1 MNKHTFLIIF
11 LSLTTLLAGIENEE
25 WDEFISL
32 DGKVSVKRDSDDW
45 LKITVPFKIEDK
57 HPDWAKF
64 FKIGPDTDVKDLYQ
78 DKDINKF
85 LDNLEIH
92 LIICFRNNL
101 AVQYLK
107 RDKDDKRN
115 FQYYSASVKCM
126 LLEIDKKYKAHFLF
140 PMAVAERD
148 GFGGSYPD
156 VVGYIVDFIRDDKE
170 LKVEKSRRF
179 ETKKYHF
186 ELSKR
191 SSSSHIKILEDFK
204 AEAQNYSPEN
214 EGILIPAH
222 KIDHGYLVEL
232 GPVYL
237 D

>member
-1 MNKHTFLIIF
+1 MNKHTYLIIF
-11 LSLTTLLAGIENEE
+11 LSLTTLLAGIEKEE

-57 HPDWAKF
+57 HPDWINGF
-64 FKIGPDTDVKDLYQ
+64 TIGQASNLEDLYRVE
-78 DKDINKF
+78 DKIKF

-92 LIICFRNNL
+92 LIICFRNKL
-101 AVQYLK
+101 AVQHLN

-126 LLEIDKKYKAHFLF
+126 LLEIGKKYKAHFLF
-140 PMAVAERD
+140 PLAIAKRD

-156 VVGYIVDFIRDDKE
+156 VVGYIVDFIRNGE
-170 LKVEKSRRF
+170 EFKVEKSRRF
-179 ETKKYHF
+179 TTTKYLF
-186 ELSKR
+186 ELKKGSTEK
-191 SSSSHIKILEDFK
+191 HIKVLEDFK

-222 KIDHGYLVEL
+222 KIDRDYLVEL

>member
-1 MNKHTFLIIF
+1 MNKLTYLIIF
-11 LSLTTLLAGIENEE
+11 LSLTTFLAGIEKNDF
-25 WDEFISL
+25 DEFISL
-32 DGKVSVKRDSDDW
+32 DGKVSIKRDSDDW
-45 LKITVPFKIEDK
+45 LKITVPFKIKKD
-57 HPDWAKF
+57 HPDWDKY

-85 LDNLEIH
+85 LDNLEIR

-126 LLEIDKKYKAHFLF
+126 LLEIDKRYKAHFLF

-148 GFGGSYPD
+148 DFGGSYPD
-156 VVGYIVDFIRDDKE
+156 VVGYIIDFIRDDE
-170 LKVEKSRRF
+170 EFKVEKSRRF
-179 ETKKYHF
+179 ETKKYLF
-186 ELSKR
+186 ELKEK
-191 SSSSHIKILEDFK
+191 SSSRDLKVLEDFK
-204 AEAQNYSPEN
+204 AEALNYSPEN

-222 KIDHGYLVEL
+222 KIDHDYLVEL